1 MMLLALSPFL
11 VGRDD
16 KGLDQGLERSFDI
29 TFPPGIQFLVLVRK
43 NISDPSSVKRMSK
56 IVKILKQGKQKE

>member
-1 MMLLALSPFL
+1 MMLLALSPL

-16 KGLDQGLERSFDI
+16 KDLYQGLERSFDI

-43 NISDPSSVKRMSK
+43 NISDPSSLKRMSK
-56 IVKILKQGKQKE
+56 IVKI